1 MGRAHIVSSVD
12 VAQTVEAVNAYIS
25 LLFCIPNP
33 TCMTVFTGLG
43 KVAAAGLTVGD
54 NRLGRLI
61 GQGSIPGAREVAA
74 VTVVYTVRNHMLG
87 QLRLGILHVDMTRLT
102 VRFTRTAGIGISKV
116 VMTRLS
122 LNMRVAHTVE
132 VLQEARTVVAIFVA
146 GRTV

>member
-1 MGRAHIVSSVD
+1 MGRAHIVTTAV
-12 VAQTVEAVNAYIS
+12 VAQTVTAVNAY
-25 LLFCIPNP
+25 
-33 TCMTVFTGLG
+33 TCMTIFTVLG

-87 QLRLGILHVDMTRLT
+87 QLRPGIRHVDMTQVT
-102 VRFTRTAGIGISKV
+102 VFHQTTRTAGIGISKV
-116 VMTRLS
+116 VMTRCRL
-122 LNMRVAHTVE
+122 RVTPAGTVE
-132 VLQEARTVVAIFVA
+132 RWVEAIVVAIIVA